1 MKNILYISA
10 FFPKKNAG
18 HAGGRVA
25 FENWTMLQTRGQVD
39 AVICTSED
47 IPEGSEQGF
56 KVIRQAKLPFAS
68 YLVKNLGTLSWQAI
82 LTAPII
88 HTRLNQEAES
98 VIAELL
104 RSKEYDEVFVDFT
117 QCLMLFNR
125 ALARSGNESGKRSGK
140 RSGNKPRTTACLHD
154 VFAQRM
160 IRSGRL
166 TDAVLTGLVCRQ
178 EQELINSL
186 DSITALSTKDKALLQ
201 SLYSA
206 TSVEIKPF
214 CPPDWCANVAR
225 HADRIDPAKII
236 FFGNFDRPENSSA
249 AIWFVANAMAEVKSA
264 IPDLTL
270 TLVGTGSDRLAAQIG
285 AANVA
290 GTGFVEDPSQ
300 YFSSCACAIAPL
312 FEGAGVKFK
321 VLEALACGVPVVG
334 TAVACEGIA
343 LQPLLTQA
351 ESTTF
356 AAETIAVLR
365 MAHQAQTLR
374 RGVPVRRP
382 GQ

>member
-1 MKNILYISA
+1 MKNILYVSA
-10 FFPKKNAG
+10 FFPRMHAG

-25 FENWTMLQTRGQVD
+25 FENLTMLQKKGHVD

-47 IPEGSEQGF
+47 IRVGSAQG
-56 KVIRQAKLPFAS
+56 IRVVRQGKLSFVR
-68 YLVKNLGTLSWQAI
+68 YLAKNLGTLSWHAL

-104 RSKEYDEVFVDFT
+104 RAQKYDEVFIDFT
-117 QCLMLFNR
+117 QCLLLVNR
-125 ALARSGNESGKRSGK
+125 ALARSDK
-140 RSGNKPRTTACLHD
+140 KPRITACLHD

-160 IRSGRL
+160 IRSRRL
-166 TDAVLTGLVCRQ
+166 VDAALTGLVCRQ
-178 EQELINSL
+178 EQELIGSL
-186 DSITALSTKDKALLQ
+186 DSITALSEKDSALLR

-214 CPPDWCANVAR
+214 FPPDWCANVVR
-225 HADRIDPAKII
+225 RADNIDPTNVV
-236 FFGNFDRPENSSA
+236 FFGNFDRLENSSA
-249 AIWFVANAMAEVKSA
+249 ARWFVTNAMAEIQSV
-264 IPDLTL
+264 IPDFTL
-270 TLVGTGSDRLAAQIG
+270 TLVGMGSDHLAAQIG
-285 AANVA
+285 AANVT

-321 VLEALACGVPVVG
+321 VLEALACGVPVIG

-343 LQPLLTQA
+343 RQPLLFHA
-351 ESTTF
+351 ESATF
-356 AAETIAVLR
+356 AAETTRILR
-365 MAHQAQTLR
+365 MTHHAKC
-374 RGVPVRRP
+374 VPAA
-382 GQ
+382 G